1 MFLLINRVCLKV
13 YFREVKI
20 KIIENKI
27 ISCDLKMDIQV
38 MDGGKITKTDIVVRN
53 LWFKLIIR

>member
-1 MFLLINRVCLKV
+1 VCLKID
-13 YFREVKI
+13 FREVKI